1 MAIYIYKAVDNQGKT
16 IKGELE
22 ADSEMDLTSQ
32 LTKSGYLPVSID
44 LKSRAEESRIS
55 FIENILKKTQKADPA
70 GIVIFTRQFSTII
83 KAAIPIVEGLGVLAE
98 QTEDPALKKALYQIT
113 RDVEGG
119 MSLSQSM
126 SRHPGVFS
134 DLYVNTVL
142 AGESAGVLDK
152 VLMRLSQ
159 MLEDDYETRKNIMSA
174 LQYPAMVVV
183 ALIIAVVVL
192 SVFVV
197 PQFSRIYTDA
207 KMSLPLPTQIMIL
220 ISKILRGYWYAVLPA
235 AGGIFLLF
243 QWVIN
248 TPQGRIVWDTFKF
261 KVPVFGKVYTKI
273 TMLRFAS
280 MLSVLYQ
287 AGLPVLKTLDIVGST
302 IGNKVLSIEIGK
314 IKQDV
319 AEGKGISG
327 GVLNSKFFPRLVGY
341 MISIGEKS
349 GALSLMLDSLCEYF
363 GLEVK
368 SAMKNLTTM
377 IEPIMTAV
385 LGISVMGMALA
396 IFLPLWSLIQV
407 FKGGG

>member
-1 MAIYIYKAVDNQGKT
+1 M
-16 IKGELE
+16 IKGEME
-22 ADSEMDLTSQ
+22 ANSEMDLTTQ
-32 LTKSGYLPVSID
+32 LAHLGYLPVSINF
-44 LKSRAEESRIS
+44 KPGAEENGMA
-55 FIENILKKTQKADPA
+55 FIGNILKKTQKAGPA
-70 GIVIFTRQFSTII
+70 NVVIFTRQFATII
-83 KAAIPIVEGLGVLAE
+83 KAAIPIVEGLSVLAE
-98 QTEDPALKKALYQIT
+98 QTEDAVLKKALFQIT
-113 RDVEGG
+113 HDVEGG
-119 MSLSQSM
+119 MSLSQAM
-126 SRHPGVFS
+126 ARHPGAFS
-134 DLYVNTVL
+134 DLYVNTVV

-152 VLMRLSQ
+152 VLMRLSY

-174 LQYPAMVVV
+174 LQYPVMVVI

-197 PQFSRIYTDA
+197 PQFSRIYLDA
-207 KMSLPLPTQIMIL
+207 KMSLPLPTQIMII
-220 ISKILRGYWYAVLPA
+220 ISKILRGYWYAIPPA
-235 AGGIFLLF
+235 AAGLFFLF
-243 QWVIN
+243 QWIIN
-248 TPQGRIVWDTFKF
+248 TPQGRIIWDTFKF
-261 KVPVFGKVYTKI
+261 RIPVFGKVYTKI

-287 AGLPVLKTLDIVGST
+287 AGLPVLKTLDIVSST

-349 GALSLMLDSLCEYF
+349 GSLSLMLDSLCEYF

-368 SAMKNLTTM
+368 NAMKNLTTM

-385 LGISVMGMALA
+385 LGLSVMGMALA